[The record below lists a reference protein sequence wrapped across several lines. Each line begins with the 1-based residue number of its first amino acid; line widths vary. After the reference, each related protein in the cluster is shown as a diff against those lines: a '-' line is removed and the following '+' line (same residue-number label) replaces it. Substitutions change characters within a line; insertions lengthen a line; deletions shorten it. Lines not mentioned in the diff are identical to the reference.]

1 MNENW
6 LNATSIKPRF
16 PKRGHNFSLDDCNI
30 QVKSEGVLWLTR
42 KWRIGCL
49 ENKDPQGTLDP
60 KIEHKDLQNSISGI
74 LDITLVYDQCFK
86 WKISSFKAGYF
97 HVSKGNNIRESSFNM
112 TGGGM
117 KILKLEA

>member
-1 MNENW
+1 MHSNVWECIVNENW
-6 LNATSIKPRF
+6 LNAISIKPRF

-30 QVKSEGVLWLTR
+30 QEKSEGVLWLTW

-74 LDITLVYDQCFK
+74 LDITLLYDQCFK

-97 HVSKGNNIRESSFNM
+97 HVSKDNNIRTLNVP
-112 TGGGM
+112 
-117 KILKLEA
+117 